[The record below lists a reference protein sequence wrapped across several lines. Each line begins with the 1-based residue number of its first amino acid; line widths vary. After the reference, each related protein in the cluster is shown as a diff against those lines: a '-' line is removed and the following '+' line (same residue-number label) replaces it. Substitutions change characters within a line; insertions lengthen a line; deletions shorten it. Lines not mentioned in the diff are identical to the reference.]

1 MQIRNN
7 FMVNSFQLPKRN
19 QPVEIPQEDNKEKN
33 TTSQIDTLPQAY
45 ADYNINFKAT
55 PKQFVKPLTNN
66 EFANKIIRKMAF
78 LNKALPENSKNVD
91 PISLKLNDNEF
102 VSIFVDKTQKAKT
115 KIDVKYGDGFRE
127 SLSCI
132 FNKNGQLIN
141 GTLVNGQECITFER
155 NARNT
160 RRIHVTGF
168 MKNST
173 YAPTKND
180 SSWNIVLDKSAKA
193 ANDPNPIPF
202 YREGDTF
209 PEVLM
214 ELAKLKTSIDA

>member
-7 FMVNSFQLPKRN
+7 FRINGFQSVKRN
-19 QPVEIPQEDNKEKN
+19 QPVEKLQEVENNSVPQTNN
-33 TTSQIDTLPQAY
+33 LPLAY
-45 ADYNINFKAT
+45 VDYNINFKAN

-66 EFANKIIRKMAF
+66 EFANKIIKKMAF
-78 LNKALPENSKNVD
+78 LKKAMPENSKNVD

-115 KIDVKYGDGFRE
+115 KINIKDGDGGRE

-155 NARNT
+155 SARNT

-180 SSWNIVLDKSAKA
+180 SSWNIVLEKSAKV